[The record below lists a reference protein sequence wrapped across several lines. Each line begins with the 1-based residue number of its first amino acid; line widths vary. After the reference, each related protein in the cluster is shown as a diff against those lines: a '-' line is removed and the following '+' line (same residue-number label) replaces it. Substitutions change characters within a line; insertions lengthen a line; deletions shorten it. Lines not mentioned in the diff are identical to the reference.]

1 MTNIFK
7 STLVVIP
14 ARAGSKRIPNKNIKP
29 ILGQPMIFWPL
40 SVLSKLFITE
50 NVIVSTD
57 SDEIK
62 AKVETKGLKVP
73 FRRPEGL
80 SDDFTGTAEV
90 VQHAL
95 CWYETN
101 VRKVE
106 YVLTVYPTAVLLTE
120 KDLFTAMETLCNDEK
135 CDSIMSATNFP
146 FPIQRA
152 VLENEKGYAE
162 MFDPNNYLLR
172 SQDLIEAR
180 HDAGQFYLS
189 KVDAVRKGKLLTNS
203 KVKLHMLNRN
213 KVVDIDT
220 FEDFDIAEDKLR
232 QFKSSFK
239 DTSWTF
245 HKEIR

>member
-14 ARAGSKRIPNKNIKP
+14 ARGGSKRIPNKNIKL

-40 SVLSKLFITE
+40 SVLSKLFIAE

-73 FRRPEGL
+73 FRRPERL

-120 KDLFTAMETLCNDEK
+120 KDICTAMETLCNDEK

-180 HDAGQFYLS
+180 HDAGQFYWGLA
-189 KVDAVRKGKLLTNS
+189 DAWLENKTIISDDASPILIPR
-203 KVKLHMLNRN
+203 NRAM
-213 KVVDIDT
+213 DIDT
-220 FEDFDIAEDKLR
+220 IEDWQIAEKM
-232 QFKSSFK
+232 FEAINNKK
-239 DTSWTF
+239 
-245 HKEIR
+245 K